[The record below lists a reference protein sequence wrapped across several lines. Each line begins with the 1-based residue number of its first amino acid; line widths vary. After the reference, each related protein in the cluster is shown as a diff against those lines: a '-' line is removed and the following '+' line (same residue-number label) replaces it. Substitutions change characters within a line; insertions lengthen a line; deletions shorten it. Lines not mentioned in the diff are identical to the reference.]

1 MAVRTSNTTGTVVSK
16 SERGHWS
23 NPWVANSLD
32 VKFVDASGAERL
44 LKSTFTDPVG
54 FWGRWKIG
62 AKVQVQYN
70 PRNLENCE
78 LSISHQLKSWLVLLV
93 TGGICNFLFMCG
105 LIILMARHLRG
116 I

>member
-1 MAVRTSNTTGTVVSK
+1 MSNQFDLFLVLFVGLQAYMAARHIRAIAIWLFRTSNTTGTVVSK

-32 VKFVDASGAERL
+32 VKFVDASDAERL

-62 AKVQVQYN
+62 
-70 PRNLENCE
+70 
-78 LSISHQLKSWLVLLV
+78 
-93 TGGICNFLFMCG
+93 GGTDSVRSTRRT
-105 LIILMARHLRG
+105 A
-116 I
+116 